1 MDSTSIFDLPSV
13 GPFFWEIVTFLV
25 LTILLY
31 FLAYR
36 RIWDR
41 IRRDEIRQ
49 RRQPVE
55 RSTTQPNADDRIE
68 RLRRTLMWRERE
80 PSRYGSWVLVVL
92 WALLIPLQIVLL
104 YSDPK
109 NVLGGLGMVVAG
121 LGIISFAAG
130 ELLYAGG
137 RRLPAALLWLTFIFL
152 FFPLGIALFI
162 AEFNSH
168 GTTSGFWMTL
178 LYAVGVLVFYGGL
191 LGRYLWV
198 GNDGTRQG

>member
-13 GPFFWEIVTFLV
+13 GPFFWEIVTLLV

-36 RIWDR
+36 RIRDR
-41 IRRDEIRQ
+41 IRGDEIQ
-49 RRQPVE
+49 QRQPVE
-55 RSTTQPNADDRIE
+55 RSSIQPATNDRIE
-68 RLRRTLMWRERE
+68 RLRRTLMWRRRE
-80 PSRYGSWVLVVL
+80 PSRYELWVIVVL
-92 WALLIPLQIVLL
+92 WAVLTPLQTVLL

-109 NVLGGLGMVVAG
+109 NLRGGLGMIVTG
-121 LGIISFAAG
+121 LGITGFAAG
-130 ELLYAGG
+130 DLLYAGG